1 VLPPDRAAARGTRGA
16 PFRVF
21 GEAPILSKIGAST
34 ARQRDALHS
43 KGERWQWQS
52 DSDQLPHAVKWVRRR
67 RFRRGEMNDVTL
79 IVPDDLMLLRIALER
94 ADRHVEEGASL
105 IARQIELVAEL
116 KGLGVDVGRYL
127 VMLANFQE
135 AQRIRVERRD
145 RLQRDVEGRL
155 ARRG

>member
-1 VLPPDRAAARGTRGA
+1 
-16 PFRVF
+16 
-21 GEAPILSKIGAST
+21 
-34 ARQRDALHS
+34 
-43 KGERWQWQS
+43 
-52 DSDQLPHAVKWVRRR
+52 
-67 RFRRGEMNDVTL
+67 MNDVTL